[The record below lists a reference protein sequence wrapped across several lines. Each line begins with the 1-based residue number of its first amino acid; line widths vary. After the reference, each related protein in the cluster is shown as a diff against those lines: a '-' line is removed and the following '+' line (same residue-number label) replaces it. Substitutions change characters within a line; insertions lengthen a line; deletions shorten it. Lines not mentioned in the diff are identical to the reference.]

1 MCLNNVSI
9 LVSRYVCKRERER
22 ERDRDVEGVYYK
34 AIEKQLEL
42 IYKVNLNMDYRGSM
56 LKGKKF
62 RRLY

>member
-1 MCLNNVSI
+1 MCLNDVSI

-22 ERDRDVEGVYYK
+22 NRDVEGVCYK

-62 RRLY
+62 RRLH